1 MAETKT
7 KETQVIEAVVTAK
20 DAELATTEQ
29 ASVVAWEPPRW
40 TDERIALAKKHVA
53 PPTATD
59 AEFEYFIAWSKRTG
73 LDPFIQQSYLV
84 ERKQSVNGNWV
95 TVHKPMAA
103 EAGMA
108 ARADVMPDYRG
119 MAGATVYKGDVF
131 EVKTQADGSQ
141 VVKHEWSLE
150 KREAGGNALVGA
162 WAHIK
167 RAGRIVHPTFL
178 TFESRCPRDRDGKVS
193 SPFWRGEKG
202 PEQLLK
208 CARAAQYRLGFPNVF
223 AGVYIEGEVEDLGAE
238 AERLEREEAAPAGS
252 SATDSLAAKVRARVA
267 AAAAKGQ
274 APANSNTPVQP
285 PDVLTF
291 GEKKGLPK
299 GKRIAELTSDELR
312 EAIDLGDASVKESPT
327 ASWVPVVSA
336 CVEALR
342 KEQATREAGDMP

>member
-40 TDERIALAKKHVA
+40 TDERIALAKKHVC
-53 PPTATD
+53 PVTATD

-73 LDPFIQQSYLV
+73 LDPFVKQSYLI
-84 ERKQSVNGNWV
+84 ERSAKVNGNWV
-95 TVHKPMAA
+95 TKHEPMAA

-108 ARADVMPDYRG
+108 ARADVLPDFRG
-119 MAGATVYKGDVF
+119 MAGGTVYEGDDF
-131 EVKTQADGSQ
+131 EIKTTDDGSQ
-141 VVKHEWSLE
+141 VVTHQWSL
-150 KREAGGNALVGA
+150 KARKAAGDKLLGA

-178 TFESRCPRDRDGKVS
+178 TFESRVPRDREGKVS

-208 CARAAQYRLGFPNVF
+208 CCRAAQYRLGFPNIF
-223 AGVYIEGEVEDLGAE
+223 AGVFIEGEVDDLAEE
-238 AERLEREEAAPAGS
+238 AERLERSEAAPAGS
-252 SATDSLAAKVRARVA
+252 SATDTLAAKVRARVA
-267 AAAAKGQ
+267 AAAAAQK
-274 APANSNTPVQP
+274 PANSNTTAVQP